1 MHVAHPALAVDQFSA
16 GERRPKVHLFLVTAD
31 QLCKI
36 TGVLTELAELPPD
49 VQLTVLCGCAEDSAA
64 VGIPGARVLRFAG
77 ETTFDLRR
85 RISELAGDVD
95 WLLLLEDHNQI
106 DRSWLERVRQAV
118 AAVPSEV
125 QTIRGG
131 ADNRTST
138 DRWSWANFLM
148 VLGFH
153 WTPRQSDA
161 PEPLFFNVAFRRS
174 LLPAQ
179 RMDGGEF
186 EVHVLATLTE
196 NSVAADFAID
206 HVQFR
211 RFPGVFFYHLVQRPV
226 DRRCHAPSSPRWRQA
241 CAATCLPGRVGSHP
255 RARQVDSA
263 ASKGGPPADRHACP
277 GGHPV
282 GVPRGWCCVW
292 RPVRTRQRRPASRV
306 IPSIRL
312 HAVSMLGYL

>member
-1 MHVAHPALAVDQFSA
+1 MHVANPALAVDEFGA
-16 GERRPKVHLFLVTAD
+16 GERRPTVHLFLVTAD
-31 QLCKI
+31 PLCKI

-64 VGIPGARVLRFAG
+64 VGIPGARVLRFPG
-77 ETTFDLRR
+77 ETTFEMRR

-95 WLLLLEDHNQI
+95 WILLLEDHNRI
-106 DRSWLERVRQAV
+106 ERSWLERVRQAV

-174 LLPAQ
+174 LLPAL

-211 RFPGVFFYHLVQRPV
+211 RFPGVFFYHW
-226 DRRCHAPSSPRWRQA
+226 CN
-241 CAATCLPGRVGSHP
+241 GRVTGDAMRRHH
-255 RARQVDSA
+255 RD
-263 ASKGGPPADRHACP
+263 GGRHVLRHACR
-277 GGHPV
+277 V
-282 GVPRGWCCVW
+282 GWARIHELARSIRRHPRGAHL
-292 RPVRTRQRRPASRV
+292 PTGTLARV
-306 IPSIRL
+306 AILSVC
-312 HAVSMLGYL
+312 HAAGAVYGGLFGPGNAARHLE